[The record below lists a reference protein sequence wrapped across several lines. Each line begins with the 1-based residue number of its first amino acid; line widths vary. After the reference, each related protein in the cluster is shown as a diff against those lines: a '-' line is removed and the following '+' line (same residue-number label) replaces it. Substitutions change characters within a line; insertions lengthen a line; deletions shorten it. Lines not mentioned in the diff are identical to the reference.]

1 MIQNLPKDIKE
12 NGRFCL
18 WRYEE
23 QNGKTTK
30 IPYQVNGKRASS
42 KNIPPL
48 CKVLAEVLK
57 AASQYDG
64 IGMGVFA
71 PFAALDID
79 NCVLDGH
86 LSEFAEN
93 IISTLDSYTEY
104 SPSAAVSASS

>member
-23 QNGKTTK
+23 QNGRTTK

-42 KNIPPL
+42 KNIRHFASF
-48 CKVLAEVLK
+48 AEVLK

-79 NCVLDGH
+79 NCVLDGR
-86 LSEFAEN
+86 LSELAED
-93 IISTLDSYTEY
+93 IISVPLPLRLL
-104 SPSAAVSASS
+104 SP